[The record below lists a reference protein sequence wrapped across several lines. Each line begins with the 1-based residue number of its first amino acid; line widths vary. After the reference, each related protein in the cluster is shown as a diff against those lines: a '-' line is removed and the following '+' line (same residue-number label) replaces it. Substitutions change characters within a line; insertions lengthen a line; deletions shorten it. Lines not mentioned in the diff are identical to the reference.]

1 MDAPC
6 VWMRLSTGKYS
17 FVRRRRSMEPS
28 TPGANG
34 GALPNTLRAAAIHI
48 PGLAELTDQL
58 VNGIT
63 LGMLYILVA
72 LGLNIIL
79 GLMGVINF
87 SHGAFFMLGAY
98 LMYQFNGAIGFWP
111 AILASAVIVGVLG
124 MAFESTLIRPLYKR
138 IPEYTLLLTF
148 GTALIFAQL
157 VRKVWGDDAVRVDT
171 PSYIPQSIDLGGLQF
186 PFYKDVFLVLLTVVI
201 LAGVWLLLNKTNIG
215 IIIRAGTRDA
225 EMVKILG
232 INMPLMF
239 TLVFGMGSL
248 LAGLAGALA
257 APIYSIQPNLA
268 SQWIVLTFVIVIVG
282 GIGSFWGAIV
292 GGLLIGI
299 LTSLMALIWPPAV
312 EMTGYIIMGIILL
325 VRPRGIFGVEGLFE

>member
-1 MDAPC
+1 MHPED
-6 VWMRLSTGKYS
+6 G
-17 FVRRRRSMEPS
+17 
-28 TPGANG
+28 
-34 GALPNTLRAAAIHI
+34 AIHFL
-48 PGLAELTDQL
+48 GLISAPELLDQL
-58 VNGIT
+58 VNGVT

-98 LMYQFNGAIGFWP
+98 MMFELNGRIGFWP
-111 AILASAVIVGVLG
+111 AILAAAVIVGLLG
-124 MAFESTLIRPLYKR
+124 MGFERFLVRPLYKR

-148 GTALIFAQL
+148 GTALIFTQI
-157 VRKVWGDDAVRVDT
+157 VRRVWGDDAVRVDT
-171 PSYIPQSIDLGGLQF
+171 PAYMPASINLFGLAF
-186 PFYKDVFLVLLTVVI
+186 PFYKDFLLVLITIGI
-201 LAGVWLLLNKTNIG
+201 LGAVWLLLNKTNIG

-239 TLVFGMGSL
+239 TLVFGIGSL
-248 LAGLAGALA
+248 MAGLAGALA
-257 APIYSIQPNLA
+257 APIYAIQPSLA

-299 LTSLMALIWPPAV
+299 LTSFMALLWPPAV

-325 VRPRGIFGVEGLFE
+325 VRPRGLFGVEGLFE

>member
-1 MDAPC
+1 
-6 VWMRLSTGKYS
+6 
-17 FVRRRRSMEPS
+17 
-28 TPGANG
+28 
-34 GALPNTLRAAAIHI
+34 
-48 PGLAELTDQL
+48 LTDQL
-58 VNGIT
+58 VNGVT

-87 SHGAFFMLGAY
+87 SHGSFFMLGAY
-98 LMYQFNGAIGFWP
+98 LMYQFNGIIGFWP
-111 AILASAVIVGVLG
+111 AILVAAILVGLLG
-124 MAFESTLIRPLYKR
+124 MVFESLLVRPLYR
-138 IPEYTLLLTF
+138 RMPEYTLLLTF
-148 GTALIFAQL
+148 GTALIFAQI
-157 VRKVWGDDAVRVDT
+157 VRRVWGDDAVRVDT
-171 PSYIPQSIDLGGLQF
+171 PAYIPDSINVAGLAF

-239 TLVFGMGSL
+239 TVVFGLGSL
-248 LAGLAGALA
+248 MAGLAGALA
-257 APIYSIQPNLA
+257 APIYAIQPSLA
-268 SQWIVLTFVIVIVG
+268 SEWIVLTFVIVIVG

-299 LTSLMALIWPPAV
+299 LTSLMALLWPPAV
-312 EMTGYIIMGIILL
+312 EMTGYFIMGIILL
-325 VRPRGIFGVEGLFE
+325 VRPRGLFGVEGLFE

>member
-1 MDAPC
+1 
-6 VWMRLSTGKYS
+6 
-17 FVRRRRSMEPS
+17 
-28 TPGANG
+28 
-34 GALPNTLRAAAIHI
+34 
-48 PGLAELTDQL
+48 
-58 VNGIT
+58 
-63 LGMLYILVA
+63 MLYILVA

-98 LMYQFNGAIGFWP
+98 FMYQLNGKIGFWP
-111 AILASAVIVGVLG
+111 AILAAAVLVGLLG
-124 MAFESTLIRPLYKR
+124 MIFESALIRPLYRR

-148 GTALIFAQL
+148 GTALIFTQI
-157 VRKVWGDDAVRVDT
+157 VRRIWGDDAVRVSTPPGMPDT
-171 PSYIPQSIDLGGLQF
+171 ISLGGYQL
-186 PFYKDVFLVLLTVVI
+186 PFYKDVLLVALTLVI
-201 LAGVWLLLNKTNIG
+201 LALVWLLINKTNIG

-239 TLVFGMGSL
+239 TLVFGIGSL
-248 LAGLAGALA
+248 MAGLAGALA
-257 APIYSIQPNLA
+257 APVYAVQPNLG

-299 LTSLMALIWPPAV
+299 LSSLMALAWPPAV
-312 EMTGYIIMGIILL
+312 DLTGYVIMGLILL
-325 VRPRGIFGVEGLFE
+325 VRPRGLFGVEGLFE